1 MNLLATMGLLAFL
14 ILSATMGTVDANE
27 ASSRIQRRLRGI
39 IGLGTRRSACCSNSS
54 RGYATCITED
64 RCSRSK
70 RRCARKCEGTWL
82 AVPIIRD
89 GCCSFEEE
97 DCSSVDPASEDE
109 CQYLASD
116 CNSCGG
122 VWRPLT
128 VSTQNPTP
136 PPTNKPTNLP
146 TEKEVSVAM
155 QTILLF
161 IDSI

>member
-1 MNLLATMGLLAFL
+1 MGLLAFL

-39 IGLGTRRSACCSNSS
+39 LGLGTRRSACCSNSS

-128 VSTQNPTP
+128 VSTHNPTP
-136 PPTNKPTNLP
+136 PLP
-146 TEKEVSVAM
+146 IRYEYDALV
-155 QTILLF
+155 F
-161 IDSI
+161 IS